1 MLILD
6 NVIYPAKKKKKLNSD
21 KTTVL
26 LKHEEKFCTHISFA
40 SFRSFRVPKYQWNTN
55 YSNTF

>member
-6 NVIYPAKKKKKLNSD
+6 NVIYPAKKTKKLNSD

-26 LKHEEKFCTHISFA
+26 LKHEEKFLY
-40 SFRSFRVPKYQWNTN
+40 PY
-55 YSNTF
+55 

>member
-26 LKHEEKFCTHISFA
+26 LKNMKRNFFTHISFA
-40 SFRSFRVPKYQWNTN
+40 SF
-55 YSNTF
+55 

>member
-6 NVIYPAKKKKKLNSD
+6 NVIYPAKKKKLNSD

-26 LKHEEKFCTHISFA
+26 LKHEEKFLY
-40 SFRSFRVPKYQWNTN
+40 PY
-55 YSNTF
+55 